1 MRHTRTAFAGL
12 LASTFLVG
20 AAFADSHATHPT
32 TGEALASDQTF
43 TYRVLDDFPSID
55 PQVLED
61 VEGSAVAR
69 DLFEGLMGQDADG
82 NLVPAVATGFTTNDD
97 KTVYTFTL
105 RDNAKWSNGETVT
118 AGDFVYGWRRA
129 VDPELA
135 SPYSWFMELMSIEN
149 AAAIIAGE
157 KPIEELGVTAIDDTT
172 LEVRLSTSLSYF
184 PQMVTQSTTFP
195 VPQAVVEAHGSDW
208 TKPENIV
215 GNGAYILTEYVP
227 GEKLVRERNEMY
239 WNNDATILDK
249 TVALIIN
256 DENLALTRIRKLRRS
271 SRPKFRSFRFIT
283 MRVYICS
290 TMIWVDGRWAT
301 FSSVGTPKISIR
313 LLSKL

>member
-69 DLFEGLMGQDADG
+69 DLFEGLMGQDADC

-118 AGDFVYGWRRA
+118 AGDFVYG
-129 VDPELA
+129 
-135 SPYSWFMELMSIEN
+135 
-149 AAAIIAGE
+149 
-157 KPIEELGVTAIDDTT
+157 
-172 LEVRLSTSLSYF
+172 
-184 PQMVTQSTTFP
+184 
-195 VPQAVVEAHGSDW
+195 
-208 TKPENIV
+208 
-215 GNGAYILTEYVP
+215 
-227 GEKLVRERNEMY
+227 
-239 WNNDATILDK
+239 
-249 TVALIIN
+249 
-256 DENLALTRIRKLRRS
+256 
-271 SRPKFRSFRFIT
+271 
-283 MRVYICS
+283 
-290 TMIWVDGRWAT
+290 
-301 FSSVGTPKISIR
+301 
-313 LLSKL
+313 

>member
-82 NLVPAVATGFTTNDD
+82 NLVPAVATGFTTND
-97 KTVYTFTL
+97 
-105 RDNAKWSNGETVT
+105 
-118 AGDFVYGWRRA
+118 
-129 VDPELA
+129 
-135 SPYSWFMELMSIEN
+135 
-149 AAAIIAGE
+149 IIAGE

-227 GEKLVRERNEMY
+227 GEKLVR
-239 WNNDATILDK
+239 DPG
-249 TVALIIN
+249 
-256 DENLALTRIRKLRRS
+256 S
-271 SRPKFRSFRFIT
+271 
-283 MRVYICS
+283 
-290 TMIWVDGRWAT
+290 
-301 FSSVGTPKISIR
+301 
-313 LLSKL
+313 